1 MTSKILLYRIII
13 KKGFTKA
20 NVSSENFTIEDGIS
34 NPESSFVLLILQNKD
49 MVQLY
54 ENKIGLHMKQH
65 QPYSFLI

>member
-20 NVSSENFTIEDGIS
+20 NVSSVNFMIEDGIS

-49 MVQLY
+49 MVKLY
-54 ENKIGLHMKQH
+54 ENKIDLHMKQH